1 MNHLSR
7 SRFALAVLLLAGGLR
22 TAVAAEEGSDASPPR
37 SAAEQLVLPGHT
49 LGGDGPV
56 TDLYRHIKADDLDRI
71 LGLHRQWL
79 KTNGEAGKRADLTGV
94 RLDDANLDGVDL
106 RYAVMNWACLCRA
119 HLKKANLSGAA
130 LGCAD
135 FRGAQ
140 MDGVN
145 LQWAL
150 LYRSY
155 FKGADLPQA
164 QLQDARLGLGGDP
177 SAAELVRVG
186 REYVPRPPQW
196 ANLGEADLNAAG
208 LARLGQKFGQ
218 SLRPWTDLGGANLAG
233 ANLDGADLT
242 GANLTDTS
250 LKDAS
255 LYHAVVSG
263 AFFQLGK
270 DSLPNLRVFGLADG
284 LIDLTFN
291 DDPGALLELRNAF
304 REAGMTEAA
313 YNVNFAKL
321 HNQRLHSHSFPE
333 KVGLLAVEWPCAYGL
348 KPGRPLIILV
358 VAILV
363 FFVPYYFALRDSGRP
378 AGIWKTWPDD
388 HRPKSR
394 AEEPDVRLT
403 ARGPKRWGWALYF
416 SLVSAFNIGWD
427 DLNFSTWI
435 ERMQPEEFELKAT
448 GWVRIVAGAQSLLGV
463 YMVAL
468 AIMSYF
474 GHFLE

>member
-1 MNHLSR
+1 MNHLPR

-22 TAVAAEEGSDASPPR
+22 TAAAAGEGSDASPPR
-37 SAAEQLVLPGHT
+37 SAAEQLVLPGHI
-49 LGGDGPV
+49 LGGDGPG
-56 TDLYRHIKADDLDRI
+56 TDLYRHITAEELGRI
-71 LGLHRQWL
+71 LGRHRQWL
-79 KTNGEAGKRADLTGV
+79 ATRGTDQELGQRADLTGV
-94 RLDDANLDGVDL
+94 RLDDANLEGADL
-106 RYAVMNWACLCRA
+106 REAVMNWACLCRA
-119 HLKKANLSGAA
+119 HLRNANLSGAE

-145 LQWAL
+145 LRGAL
-150 LYRSY
+150 LCRSY
-155 FKGADLPQA
+155 FRGADLHRA
-164 QLQDARLGLGGDP
+164 QLQEARIGLGDEP
-177 SAAELVRVG
+177 T
-186 REYVPRPPQW
+186 
-196 ANLGEADLNAAG
+196 AAG

-218 SLRPWTDLGGANLAG
+218 SLPRWTDLGE
-233 ANLDGADLT
+233 ADLT
-242 GANLTDTS
+242 EANLYRADLSGANLTETS

-255 LYHAVVSG
+255 LDHAVVSG
-263 AFFQLGK
+263 AYFQLRR
-270 DSLPNLRVFGLADG
+270 DSLPNLRTFGLAAG
-284 LIDLTFN
+284 LFDLTFT

-313 YNVNFAKL
+313 SEVNFAKR
-321 HNQRLHSHSFPE
+321 HTQRLHSHSFPE
-333 KVGLLAVEWPCAYGL
+333 TIGLLAVEWPCAYGL
-348 KPGRPLIILV
+348 KPGRPLIVLV

-416 SLVSAFNIGWD
+416 SLVSAFNIGWEE
-427 DLNFSTWI
+427 LNVSTWI
-435 ERMQPEEFELKAT
+435 KRMQPEEFELKAT
-448 GWVRIVAGAQSLLGV
+448 GWVRVVAGAQSLLGL

>member
-1 MNHLSR
+1 MRVLDCSHQAIPHHGRRSDDTPMNHLPR
-7 SRFALAVLLLAGGLR
+7 SRLALAVLLLAGGLR
-22 TAVAAEEGSDASPPR
+22 TAVAAEEGSDASPPL
-37 SAAEQLVLPGHT
+37 SAAEQPVLPGHI
-49 LGGDGPV
+49 LGGDGPG
-56 TDLYRHIKADDLDRI
+56 TELYRHITAEELVRI
-71 LGLHRQWL
+71 LGRHRQWL
-79 KTNGEAGKRADLTGV
+79 ATSGREGQRADLTGV
-94 RLDDANLDGVDL
+94 RLDDANLDGADL

-119 HLKKANLSGAA
+119 HLRNANLSWAA

-145 LQWAL
+145 LRGAL
-150 LYRSY
+150 LCRSY
-155 FKGADLPQA
+155 FKGADLHQA
-164 QLQDARLGLGGDP
+164 QLQGARLGLGGDP
-177 SAAELVRVG
+177 T
-186 REYVPRPPQW
+186 
-196 ANLGEADLNAAG
+196 AAG
-208 LARLGQKFGQ
+208 LLRIGREFGQ
-218 SLRPWTDLGGANLAG
+218 SLPKWTDFGGANLTE
-233 ANLDGADLT
+233 ANLDGAELT

-255 LYHAVVSG
+255 LDHAVVSG
-263 AFFQLGK
+263 AYFQLRR
-270 DSLPNLRVFGLADG
+270 DSLPNLRTFGLDAG
-284 LIDLTFN
+284 LFGLTYT

-313 YNVNFAKL
+313 YEVNFAKR
-321 HNQRLHSHSFPE
+321 HTQRLHSHSFPE
-333 KVGLLAVEWPCAYGL
+333 TVGLLAVEWPCAYGL
-348 KPGRPLIILV
+348 KPGRPLIVLV

-416 SLVSAFNIGWD
+416 SLVSAFNIGWEE
-427 DLNFSTWI
+427 LNVSTWI

-448 GWVRIVAGAQSLLGV
+448 GWVRVVAGAQSLLGV